1 MITEL
6 LIGAGALWLIN
17 RNRKPKVEHAIT
29 GIGAVKR
36 RIYKELSLAQQA
48 GVDFTKPFDE
58 LSADEIEAL
67 ERVSHDTGY
76 TETYYKSLQK
86 AYNAISGIGEA
97 YDVVNEDGETVLT
110 WIENPDGTQ
119 TPVYRAAD
127 DAERYAALREAHDI
141 EEDRIWAENNR
152 AQAFEEREARL
163 AEQRKRL
170 RKAGRTSQMSLF
182 GIGDLTTWNKRH
194 LANFFERNMW
204 NDRVLVYIKNRDDR
218 GNIPVEF
225 IYGGHRYVGS
235 ACVIS
240 PNNIEYLKDL
250 CRIYNCEYI
259 EMVRDVYYYPNIHA
273 ISGCGVISAE
283 DALEPELLE
292 YVRQRVDD
300 RRMSIAYDQIDEM
313 RCPLSM
319 AEPTLYNNIMDL
331 VEEWCLDNAVDP
343 DSIWELF
350 DAEDIFWAL

>member
-17 RNRKPKVEHAIT
+17 RNRKPKVERTIT

-58 LSADEIEAL
+58 LSADEIRAL

-141 EEDRIWAENNR
+141 DEDRIWAENNC

-182 GIGDLTTWNKRH
+182 GCNGADNPTYSRQQLDTYLDTFDVLELVAEYISKNKILCSMGDARGGRGFYLN
-194 LANFFERNMW
+194 RN
-204 NDRVLVYIKNRDDR
+204 N
-218 GNIPVEF
+218 F
-225 IYGGHRYVGS
+225 IYLFNYCLARRVPIAVWNGAYWITRNDGDQLV
-235 ACVIS
+235 A
-240 PNNIEYLKDL
+240 
-250 CRIYNCEYI
+250 
-259 EMVRDVYYYPNIHA
+259 
-273 ISGCGVISAE
+273 GCGYAPEVEAELWEIWREQIENETTDYDYNTWRAIYGEEYAEKEVI
-283 DALEPELLE
+283 PF
-292 YVRQRVDD
+292 
-300 RRMSIAYDQIDEM
+300 M
-313 RCPLSM
+313 R
-319 AEPTLYNNIMDL
+319 
-331 VEEWCLDNAVDP
+331 
-343 DSIWELF
+343 
-350 DAEDIFWAL
+350 